1 MQPCGVGFVRERG
14 RVAAFP
20 PSHTFVAYWSLSPR
34 GGSLSAPNMLALS
47 WGLAAAAPTDVVGCV
62 LSVGGCLLSAD
73 SHALAAEKPKETKE
87 TQAKVKKKRKNR
99 RKIIDR
105 LRVG

>member
-1 MQPCGVGFVRERG
+1 M
-14 RVAAFP
+14 AAFP

-87 TQAKVKKKRKNR
+87 TKEKAGGPVKV
-99 RKIIDR
+99 R
-105 LRVG
+105 LFQQENMPLINPIHQY